1 MRMNIDTIL
10 VDIISWIAF
19 PILILIATQIQR
31 VLGSFTVDIILPLLI
46 IYSLL
51 PITDMIRLISWIKES
66 FQEIDQ
72 DA

>member
-1 MRMNIDTIL
+1 MNIDTIL